1 MADREYVVQ
10 LLQLPLHLLQSR
22 LIGHAE
28 QHRAGGAGVAGIEK
42 SHTSIE
48 PVRPFTEKMRSFAG
62 SKAEISVAAT
72 S

>member
-1 MADREYVVQ
+1 MRT
-10 LLQLPLHLLQSR
+10 
-22 LIGHAE
+22 
-28 QHRAGGAGVAGIEK
+28 GVAGIEK

-48 PVRPFTEKMRSFAG
+48 PVRPFTEKMRSFTG